1 MPLCTNCGYQG
12 KAKRI
17 TKGSIGIEIILWLL
31 MILPGILYSV
41 WRLSSRYDGCPT
53 CGANN
58 LIPLNSPV
66 ADKFLASLKVPS
78 EKENKRPKVEDDL
91 DDQPNVYVIK

>member
-12 KAKRI
+12 QAKRI
-17 TKGSIGIEIILWLL
+17 TKGSFAIEIILWLL

-41 WRLSSRYDGCPT
+41 WRLASRYDGCPA
-53 CGANN
+53 CGADN
-58 LIPLNSPV
+58 LIPLSSPV
-66 ADKFLASLKVPS
+66 ADKFLASLEVSPPKQI
-78 EKENKRPKVEDDL
+78 KRPKVITDQ